1 MKIASIIPV
10 VIKNNSSQLS
20 LKSIFKINN
29 ISYFVNDIMIPIK
42 IEFTD
47 FESEIGKKICTYEI
61 IEKTE
66 DFEIKYSGLVEL
78 YPGKSYLYIFLD
90 NQGITCEFIFWKG
103 IENIKNFMANKFE
116 IEYNNSG
123 VIETIPINL
132 NQLNT
137 PDRANLILINCPNNI
152 CVKQSGE
159 IIINMENIFKNICK
173 ISKDNNF
180 VISFQNENYEEFE
193 YKNIQPLEELNF
205 KDIYDKN
212 RLKVDNMYSTI
223 NKEIYVLNNIDL
235 DSTFV
240 ELEDENIKKIISKK
254 FSYPKKILESELD
267 KEEYIDF
274 FYKVIYFY
282 YLYKKRKSNNF
293 KEIGNKLKKN
303 YNSIKDDKKI
313 KTYEKLLLLKSIY
326 YHDYLENEEDIKYYK
341 IDEFPKNSP
350 LFLAFEFLK
359 NFINKLDY
367 NSAFYY
373 PLMSLD
379 SGTFKLFYQRNKKY
393 VLTTYGLNM
402 YDIETIKNH
411 LQNLIPNL
419 VLFSDNIEE
428 DDYSET
434 RDGVCLVALNN
445 KKFNKEY
452 QKSVT
457 DEIKRNHLTFILA
470 KTLFHEIYG
479 HNKSSFSKYFNI
491 FYSPVCFKDRI
502 GKLRLLTKENTHNL
516 FSYLDD
522 FTNEE
527 FELLFTKNNTG
538 DSGYF
543 LEFFF
548 GVIKDKSVMD
558 LLDDIEEKTDLGV
571 LLNVDLWHNNYLL
584 NNFVELR
591 YEIVQKSIDQKM
603 INLNHN
609 IIEQIKEMRY
619 LLYGNDDCEMVIV
632 EDNNIDNAKHVR
644 GKKKLDKKFN
654 FFDEINK

>member
-90 NQGITCEFIFWKG
+90 NQGITCELIFWKG

-303 YNSIKDDKKI
+303 YNLIKDDKKI

-379 SGTFKLFYQRNKKY
+379 SGTFELFYQRNKKY

-522 FTNEE
+522 FTNQE

-571 LLNVDLWHNNYLL
+571 LLNVDLWHNNSLL

-619 LLYGNDDCEMVIV
+619 LLYGNDDCETVIV
-632 EDNNIDNAKHVR
+632 ADNNIDNAKHVR